1 MKRNKR
7 FVRDPWYCELV
18 LSLPCCALCGAKGEA
33 SEGHHVQGRDWKK
46 TTKSYEEPIH
56 NDFRMVKV
64 CGPVTDPKSCHAKM
78 HCDKKAMGTGMVKDT
93 LEQTS
98 QDVKQRMIEGGFIG

>member
-1 MKRNKR
+1 
-7 FVRDPWYCELV
+7 
-18 LSLPCCALCGAKGEA
+18 
-33 SEGHHVQGRDWKK
+33 VQGRDWKK